1 MTLWTNGKT
10 TQPTV
15 SSGGK
20 YGPRKGGYSD
30 HHDGVDFIG
39 YSDIVAV
46 LPGTVTWA
54 GYYNGAAG
62 NGVVFVPDGHPG
74 VEIKHF
80 HPASVAIAKGSR
92 VAAGQKIAK
101 AGKTGNATGVCDHF
115 EIRVNGVPVNPIA
128 WLKANGLGA
137 VPAAGVTVARDVRLV
152 QAVVGAA
159 TDGVYGPDTAA
170 KVKAWQKARGLAADG
185 VWGPKSDAAAFTA
198 DGVWGEVTTR
208 VLQYRLGVKID
219 GKFGA
224 ETYTALQR
232 KTGANADG
240 VFGPRSR
247 EALQRWLGVNVDSVV
262 GPLTIKALQGR
273 IFGGAI

>member
-1 MTLWTNGKT
+1 MTLWPNGKT

-15 SSGGK
+15 SSK
-20 YGPRKGGYSD
+20 FGPRSGGYASV
-30 HHDGVDFIG
+30 HEGVDFIG
-39 YSDIVAV
+39 YPDIFAV

-54 GYYNGAAG
+54 GYINGAAG
-62 NGVVFVPDGHPG
+62 SGVIVVPDGHAN
-74 VEIKHF
+74 VEIRDF
-80 HPASVAIAKGSR
+80 HSDGVYVSKGAR
-92 VAAGQKIAK
+92 VAAGQKVASV
-101 AGKTGNATGVCDHF
+101 GHTGNATGDCDHF
-115 EIRVNGVPVNPIA
+115 EIRVNGVPVDPIA

-137 VPAAGVTVARDVRLV
+137 IPAAGVTVARDVRLV

-170 KVKAWQKARGLAADG
+170 KVKAWQKVRGLAADG

-208 VLQYRLGVKID
+208 VLQYRLGVGID
-219 GKFGA
+219 GKLGT

-232 KTGANADG
+232 KVGANADG

-247 EALQRWLGVNVDSVV
+247 EALQRWLGVTVDSVV
-262 GPLTIKALQGR
+262 GPITIKALQGR